1 MVFFYHLSFVFSSS
15 RLCVFFSRGVDKA
28 SNVSRNFNRPS
39 SPVFERRRGKKTK
52 RAVERKF
59 FFLKNNKKKT
69 ELKNIC
75 D

>member
-39 SPVFERRRGKKTK
+39 SPIFELKEAKKTK

-59 FFLKNNKKKT
+59 FSKTTKKTT